1 MNKNLLFAL
10 SLIVAMLF
18 AACESDKPSDN
29 ASDTNSETT
38 EVTTDNGTST
48 PAINGTMSAKV
59 AGEKWMATQTRA
71 DYIEGTLT
79 IVGTAA
85 DGSKFTLEIGE
96 KPEIGIFPIS
106 DRKLQAA
113 KFSNET
119 STYYCPFNK
128 TIGVINLTL
137 VHEDKVEGTF
147 SFSGS
152 NMSQLISVEDGTFS
166 SPITT
171 KAK

>member
-1 MNKNLLFAL
+1 MNKNILLAL
-10 SLIVAMLF
+10 SLILTLMFV
-18 AACESDKPSDN
+18 ACESDKPATTENDTNTENTETASDN
-29 ASDTNSETT
+29 
-38 EVTTDNGTST
+38 G
-48 PAINGTMSAKV
+48 PAKPAVNGTMSAKV
-59 AGEKWMATQTRA
+59 AGEKWIAKDTRA
-71 DYIEGTLT
+71 DYIDGTLT

-113 KFSNET
+113 KFSNAT
-119 STYYCPFNK
+119 TTYYCPFNK

-137 VHEDKVEGTF
+137 VDDDKVEGNF

-152 NMSQLISVEDGTFS
+152 NMSQLISVEEGTFNT
-166 SPITT
+166 PITT
-171 KAK
+171 KGK